1 MKRIFQSKKSSSF
14 EGDDDDNKNHDND
27 DDAWNPNNSS
37 VMKPSKKG
45 GLSSSSSTP
54 QEDEFGMTTRAGRLG
69 SSGGAISGT
78 TTTTTTTT
86 ERPNYRGMSENNKSQ
101 PRRGRRHA
109 SNEEEEED
117 DDDEEEEEGEQM
129 NMNLPMDHDDDDDED
144 EEDDDEFHQNKAE
157 HIEKSAGT
165 SRLNRIL
172 RDASTMSMTTT
183 TVSTFGTK
191 KDTTISSLLGNG
203 TTTTTTATTMEKVS
217 NPRNLDEVGHLV
229 GRVVI
234 PPLRVDPTTIGG
246 HMLDTYPISM
256 QQETLYVGMCHHFES
271 TNTSSNTNIP
281 GTNPSTTNTTTTT
294 SDMIYMSTL
303 QYPNE
308 YSNRKRSLG
317 LFSTTTTTSI
327 GSKYRTSK
335 IRYIIIGRST
345 NRPLLKTTRQRQM
358 EVVRNK
364 QQEMLQHQYIQDQ
377 RGGGNHNNHN
387 TDDATNAAASSKNTN
402 DGKGGK
408 KMTDD
413 SDRGDY
419 DTMFAPDG
427 IEEDNEEDEDDDTS
441 RDVSSNDASHPN
453 NNNNSDTKGD
463 HSRRKSVKIA
473 VDENENDDM
482 DYNKE
487 TKMDG
492 GSSAKRKSSTTTT
505 FLMEEEE
512 ISSFPV
518 LICMTLQ
525 NDGTGPD
532 IRKLIPLDQLTT
544 IQDLNSTTVQLAF
557 GNGDT
562 IRIDFGN
569 GSHTTDGGGGGILLS
584 ESNTN
589 DANHPFNAERKTGS
603 HNNNISMERSLDK
616 ERFIWSVLQI
626 HAMLCMSVVERNSR
640 GTNFLLPLN
649 VRNVDRAEL
658 QYIATING
666 FISHN
671 ETIRT
676 LLERQRQLIL
686 DNETSIRMTGAAPT
700 GSKQD
705 ETMNDADPH
714 TESTSAPVLLDMD
727 EMAYD
732 LMMGN
737 FATRVTLFHSEDER
751 KDAEEILNSPEWT
764 EMFNSCTLNPHH
776 ASTDSASG
784 GVAVTT
790 SSSAAMNVAE
800 RLTYILQ
807 SRMRDLEA
815 ETCRRLIAWED
826 EKHVSLSNKAKLHDA
841 SDSRDTVDA
850 LALASLFKTLESLDS
865 ELKAMEDWLQERAAA
880 IKPLTDDCA
889 DIEEEN
895 RQLEQQWKS
904 YDMLGNEMKRL
915 LHGQELD
922 ETTETILKNPASVLV
937 YDEDGLV
944 NVDDSEDGI
953 ERLYEAGKALLDAIE
968 FVRVTLSSFLFGV
981 GAISNIL
988 LFCILLFSSLDH
1000 SPENVV
1006 VFISRPLLKERKV

>member
-1 MKRIFQSKKSSSF
+1 MFALQVLKCQ
-14 EGDDDDNKNHDND
+14 
-27 DDAWNPNNSS
+27 
-37 VMKPSKKG
+37 
-45 GLSSSSSTP
+45 
-54 QEDEFGMTTRAGRLG
+54 FGMTTRAAGRLG
-69 SSGGAISGT
+69 TNNNITAT
-78 TTTTTTTT
+78 TTTAATTAAA
-86 ERPNYRGMSENNKSQ
+86 ERPNYRGIGNNNNNKSKQ
-101 PRRGRRHA
+101 NKRRQRN
-109 SNEEEEED
+109 SND
-117 DDDEEEEEGEQM
+117 DDDDDDDDDGKGNPM
-129 NMNLPMDHDDDDDED
+129 NMNLPVDHDDDED
-144 EEDDDEFHQNKAE
+144 EEGSHDGDDDDQNKAD

-172 RDASTMSMTTT
+172 RDATTMS
-183 TVSTFGTK
+183 
-191 KDTTISSLLGNG
+191 
-203 TTTTTTATTMEKVS
+203 TTTTTTTTDTTISNVSTFGRNETISSMFGMSGERHATTTSTTLEKVS
-217 NPRNLDEVGHLV
+217 NPRNMEEVGHLV

-271 TNTSSNTNIP
+271 TNTAVTTTTTTNT
-281 GTNPSTTNTTTTT
+281 GSTTNITSTNTT

-308 YSNRKRSLG
+308 YNNRKRNLG

-345 NRPLLKTTRQRQM
+345 NRPLLKMTQKRQK
-358 EVVRNK
+358 EALLK
-364 QQEMLQHQYIQDQ
+364 QQQETLQNQYLQDQ
-377 RGGGNHNNHN
+377 RADGRNNNDNTPRTMAGKNDDTGGGR
-387 TDDATNAAASSKNTN
+387 KNI
-402 DGKGGK
+402 
-408 KMTDD
+408 TDD

-419 DTMFAPDG
+419 DTMFAPEEVGLEDG
-427 IEEDNEEDEDDDTS
+427 EDDAEIDTNNDDTS
-441 RDVSSNDASHPN
+441 RDVSVNASSNMNTNDPN
-453 NNNNSDTKGD
+453 KSSTNEKDVPSRRRESMKKVAIDDDMNHNEMIGTVTGGTS
-463 HSRRKSVKIA
+463 SSMRRKSMPNNA
-473 VDENENDDM
+473 L
-482 DYNKE
+482 
-487 TKMDG
+487 
-492 GSSAKRKSSTTTT
+492 
-505 FLMEEEE
+505 LMEEEE

-544 IQDLNSTTVQLAF
+544 LQDLNSTIVQLAF
-557 GNGDT
+557 SNGDT

-569 GSHTTDGGGGGILLS
+569 GSNDGTLLLS
-584 ESNTN
+584 DNNDTN
-589 DANHPFNAERKTGS
+589 PLVPVERKSGNN

-640 GTNFLLPLN
+640 GTSFLSPLN

-666 FISHN
+666 FIPQN
-671 ETIRT
+671 ESLRI
-676 LLERQRQLIL
+676 LLERQRKLIL
-686 DNETSIRMTGAAPT
+686 DNEASILMMTTATGPSDATNIDGNNEKDSKNTGAP
-700 GSKQD
+700 SSQQQQ
-705 ETMNDADPH
+705 
-714 TESTSAPVLLDMD
+714 LDMD

-764 EMFNSCTLNPHH
+764 EMFNHHTLNHH
-776 ASTDSASG
+776 QSATDVSGSG
-784 GVAVTT
+784 GTT
-790 SSSAAMNVAE
+790 TTTMTSSSSAAMNVAE

-826 EKHVSLSNKAKLHDA
+826 EKHVSLSNKAKLHDV

-922 ETTETILKNPASVLV
+922 DITETILKNPASVLV

-944 NVDDSEDGI
+944 NVDESEDGI
-953 ERLYEAGKALLDAIE
+953 ERLHEAGKALLDAIE
-968 FVRVTLSSFLFGV
+968 FVRWCYGALSGSLLFVYCCLFYLFFSSFEHT
-981 GAISNIL
+981 A
-988 LFCILLFSSLDH
+988 
-1000 SPENVV
+1000 P
-1006 VFISRPLLKERKV
+1006 

>member
-14 EGDDDDNKNHDND
+14 EGGDPDDHHHNNTNGDDEE
-27 DDAWNPNNSS
+27 DAWNPNNSS
-37 VMKPSKKG
+37 AMKPSKG
-45 GLSSSSSTP
+45 TLRP
-54 QEDEFGMTTRAGRLG
+54 QEDEFGMSTRAGRFG
-69 SSGGAISGT
+69 NNT
-78 TTTTTTTT
+78 TATSAASVTAVTAT
-86 ERPNYRGMSENNKSQ
+86 ERPNYRGIGYKSRQ
-101 PRRGRRHA
+101 NRNA
-109 SNEEEEED
+109 NQDD
-117 DDDEEEEEGEQM
+117 DDDEEEEQM
-129 NMNLPMDHDDDDDED
+129 NLNLPVDDDMEGPDDDDDDDDE
-144 EEDDDEFHQNKAE
+144 FHHNKAE

-172 RDASTMSMTTT
+172 RDATTMS
-183 TVSTFGTK
+183 
-191 KDTTISSLLGNG
+191 
-203 TTTTTTATTMEKVS
+203 TTTTTTTATETTSTFGRKETISSLFGMNGERHATTMEKVS
-217 NPRNLDEVGHLV
+217 NPRNMEEVGHFV

-234 PPLRVDPTTIGG
+234 PPLRVDSTTIGG
-246 HMLDTYPISM
+246 HMLDTYPASM
-256 QQETLYVGMCHHFES
+256 QQETLYVGMCQSFES
-271 TNTSSNTNIP
+271 TNTATTAGN
-281 GTNPSTTNTTTTT
+281 NPVTTSTTTIATTTTT

-308 YSNRKRSLG
+308 YNNRKRSLG

-345 NRPLLKTTRQRQM
+345 NRPLLKTTQKRQVEALRK
-358 EVVRNK
+358 K
-364 QQEMLQHQYIQDQ
+364 QQELLQNQYLQDQ
-377 RGGGNHNNHN
+377 RTGDGKNE
-387 TDDATNAAASSKNTN
+387 TDKSSSAAAKN
-402 DGKGGK
+402 DPAGRK
-408 KMTDD
+408 KITDD

-419 DTMFAPDG
+419 DTMFAPEEIGPEDD
-427 IEEDNEEDEDDDTS
+427 EDNDDDDS
-441 RDVSSNDASHPN
+441 RDVSLNASSSN
-453 NNNNSDTKGD
+453 NNNDPNGIGITQEKDD
-463 HSRRKSVKIA
+463 QSRRKSVKVA
-473 VDENENDDM
+473 LDDDM
-482 DYNKE
+482 DYQE
-487 TKMDG
+487 GLDAVS
-492 GSSAKRKSSTTTT
+492 GSNNNNTKRKSTTNSALLT
-505 FLMEEEE
+505 EEEE

-544 IQDLNSTTVQLAF
+544 IQDLNSTIVQLAF
-557 GNGDT
+557 ANGDT

-569 GSHTTDGGGGGILLS
+569 QNGTDGILS
-584 ESNTN
+584 ADN
-589 DANHPFNAERKTGS
+589 NHELNPLERKSGS
-603 HNNNISMERSLDK
+603 NNISMERSLDK

-666 FISHN
+666 FIPHN
-671 ETIRT
+671 ESIRT
-676 LLERQRQLIL
+676 LLERQRKLIL
-686 DNETSIRMTGAAPT
+686 DNETSIMMMTTGAT
-700 GSKQD
+700 GTTNNDNEPDAHSESKTPSQQQQQQ
-705 ETMNDADPH
+705 P
-714 TESTSAPVLLDMD
+714 SLDMD

-764 EMFNSCTLNPHH
+764 EMFNQTLHQHH
-776 ASTDSASG
+776 SSTDGTSSG
-784 GVAVTT
+784 SGNAAMTT
-790 SSSAAMNVAE
+790 STAMNVAE

-826 EKHVSLSNKAKLHDA
+826 EKHVSVSHKAKLHDA

-904 YDMLGNEMKRL
+904 YDMLGNEMNRL

-937 YDEDGLV
+937 YDEDGFV
-944 NVDDSEDGI
+944 NVDESEDGI
-953 ERLYEAGKALLDAIE
+953 ERLYDAGKSLLDAIE
-968 FVRVTLSSFLFGV
+968 FVRWRHCGHFLIIFCLLLELSLTYY
-981 GAISNIL
+981 
-988 LFCILLFSSLDH
+988 
-1000 SPENVV
+1000 
-1006 VFISRPLLKERKV
+1006 VFMIFVSC

>member
-1 MKRIFQSKKSSSF
+1 MKRIFQSKKSTSF
-14 EGDDDDNKNHDND
+14 DGENHDD
-27 DDAWNPNNSS
+27 EDAWNPNNSFALGA
-37 VMKPSKKG
+37 G
-45 GLSSSSSTP
+45 GGTKQP
-54 QEDEFGMTTRAGRLG
+54 PPEEDEFPMNTRAGGRAAAVTA
-69 SSGGAISGT
+69 GGG
-78 TTTTTTTT
+78 
-86 ERPNYRGMSENNKSQ
+86 ERPNYKSGGGRA
-101 PRRGRRHA
+101 PMMGGGKSRGRHP
-109 SNEEEEED
+109 NTNNDED
-117 DDDEEEEEGEQM
+117 DDD
-129 NMNLPMDHDDDDDED
+129 DDDDDED
-144 EEDDDEFHQNKAE
+144 EEEQMNRNLPHDHDDEDDDDDDDDFHHNKAE

-172 RDASTMSMTTT
+172 RDATTMSTTSTTDATGSTAFRTTTTMTTT
-183 TVSTFGTK
+183 MT
-191 KDTTISSLLGNG
+191 SSLLGGGERN
-203 TTTTTTATTMEKVS
+203 ATTIEKVS
-217 NPRNLDEVGHLV
+217 NPRNVDEVGHFV

-246 HMLDTYPISM
+246 HMLDSYPISM
-256 QQETLYVGMCHHFES
+256 QQETLYVGICHNFES
-271 TNTSSNTNIP
+271 TNTAVAGSSSSSNPAATP
-281 GTNPSTTNTTTTT
+281 GTAAIATTTTTTTTT

-308 YSNRKRSLG
+308 YNNRKRSLG

-345 NRPLLKTTRQRQM
+345 NRPLLKTTQKRQM
-358 EVVRNK
+358 EALRKK
-364 QQEMLQHQYIQDQ
+364 QQEILQSQYMQDQ
-377 RGGGNHNNHN
+377 RVGNGNSNNGN
-387 TDDATNAAASSKNTN
+387 DTTGNSAAAPTSNSEI
-402 DGKGGK
+402 GK
-408 KMTDD
+408 KKLTDD

-419 DTMFAPDG
+419 DTMFAP
-427 IEEDNEEDEDDDTS
+427 EEEVGMEVEDDEDMDDNNDDGSRDTS
-441 RDVSSNDASHPN
+441 LHSSKAVDAADQAATNPSLTTTTTTHDNDKDDV
-453 NNNNSDTKGD
+453 
-463 HSRRKSVKIA
+463 SRRKSSKVAI
-473 VDENENDDM
+473 DDDM
-482 DYNKE
+482 NYNE
-487 TKMDG
+487 MIDSVTG
-492 GSSAKRKSSTTTT
+492 GIKRKSTTTT
-505 FLMEEEE
+505 TSGNNVLLMEDEE

-544 IQDLNSTTVQLAF
+544 IQDLNSTIVQLAF
-557 GNGDT
+557 SNGDT
-562 IRIDFGN
+562 IRVDFGN
-569 GSHTTDGGGGGILLS
+569 GQEGMSDHHD
-584 ESNTN
+584 TN
-589 DANHPFNAERKTGS
+589 PLMERKTGGGG
-603 HNNNISMERSLDK
+603 NNISMERSLDK

-640 GTNFLLPLN
+640 GTNFLMPLN

-666 FISHN
+666 FIPQN

-676 LLERQRQLIL
+676 LLERQRKLIL
-686 DNETSIRMTGAAPT
+686 DNETSITMLTTGPTSSMIAEKDSNTEAPP
-700 GSKQD
+700 Q
-705 ETMNDADPH
+705 PQQW
-714 TESTSAPVLLDMD
+714 DMD

-764 EMFNSCTLNPHH
+764 EMLNSTLSNIH
-776 ASTDSASG
+776 TDG
-784 GVAVTT
+784 GVATT
-790 SSSAAMNVAE
+790 TSAAMNVAE

-944 NVDDSEDGI
+944 NVDESEDGI
-953 ERLYEAGKALLDAIE
+953 ERLYDAGKALLDAIE
-968 FVRVTLSSFLFGV
+968 FVRRCTKLSSYC
-981 GAISNIL
+981 L
-988 LFCILLFSSLDH
+988 LFELMLTRVIFICSPHSLAAHEMWWHSSKG
-1000 SPENVV
+1000 
-1006 VFISRPLLKERKV
+1006 SR